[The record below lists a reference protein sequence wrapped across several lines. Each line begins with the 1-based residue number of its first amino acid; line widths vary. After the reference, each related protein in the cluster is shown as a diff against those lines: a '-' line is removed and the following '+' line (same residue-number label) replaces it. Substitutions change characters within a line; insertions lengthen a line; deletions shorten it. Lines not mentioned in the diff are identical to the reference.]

1 MLQFPPASSPL
12 ASRDG
17 ILLAYCLGLQEPQS
31 NTANLL
37 QAKQYFPTVGAQEAM
52 VLVDAVMRE
61 VSDLEQ
67 VKTIVTRMLH
77 SFTKGL
83 GQTTIGESFLTIPY
97 IQELRA
103 HNTRI
108 GEVLDRLKPL
118 VITLN
123 QDRLDESTTAALV
136 SLLQEL
142 KGLLSHYEQK
152 ENLLFPLV
160 ERHIEEHRCVQLMW
174 AIHDDVRQGLNS
186 LLELLSH
193 ETIPLDELN
202 RLLGRLFFDVR
213 SMIFR
218 EERVLLPAVVDR
230 IPLSS
235 WRNLSVGQYGQG
247 QVPVGEVPRS
257 VEGDTVDLITGCPSA
272 AQLIQIFN
280 NLPVDV
286 TLVDAND
293 QVVYFN
299 TPADRIFPR
308 TKSVVGRKVQNCHP
322 PKSVHIVEAIITAF
336 REKRQTE
343 ADFRLSLRGRYLLI
357 RYVALYDNAGR
368 YAGTL
373 EISQDITEL
382 RTLEGDKRLLD
393 WESSSLSHPES
404 TR

>member
-1 MLQFPPASSPL
+1 MGLNPGTSGTTDTRSA
-12 ASRDG
+12 

-31 NTANLL
+31 NSANLA
-37 QAKQYFPTVGAQEAM
+37 QAKQYFPSIGAREAM

-83 GQTTIGESFLTIPY
+83 NQTTIGETFLTIPY
-97 IQELRA
+97 IQELHDR
-103 HNTRI
+103 NLRL
-108 GEVLDRLKPL
+108 GDVLDRLKPL

-123 QDRLDESTTAALV
+123 QGQLDTPTAAALT

-142 KGLLSHYEQK
+142 KDLLVQYEQK

-160 ERHIEEHRCVQLMW
+160 EQHIEEHRCVQLMW
-174 AIHDDVRQGLNS
+174 AIHDDVRQGLKN
-186 LLELLSH
+186 LLELLRQ
-193 ETIPLDELN
+193 EPIPLNAAN
-202 RLLGRLFFDVR
+202 RLLGSLFFDVR

-218 EERVLLPAVVDR
+218 EEQVLLPAVVDR

-235 WRNLSVGQYGQG
+235 WQNLSVGQYGQG
-247 QVPVGEVPRS
+247 QVS
-257 VEGDTVDLITGCPSA
+257 VDEAPLGTKAGSVDLVTGCPSA

-280 NLPVDV
+280 NLPVDI

-293 QVVYFN
+293 RVVYFN

-308 TKSVVGRKVQNCHP
+308 TKSIVGRKVQNCHP
-322 PKSVHIVEAIITAF
+322 PKSVHIVEDIITAF
-336 REKRQTE
+336 REKRQTT
-343 ADFRLSLRGRYLLI
+343 ADFRLSLRDRYILI
-357 RYVALYDNAGR
+357 RYVALYDNVGQ

-393 WESSSLSHPES
+393 WQDS
-404 TR
+404 

>member
-1 MLQFPPASSPL
+1 MPPYLESIEASVV
-12 ASRDG
+12 RRN
-17 ILLAYCLGLQEPQS
+17 ILLIYCLGLQDPQTNS
-31 NTANLL
+31 ANLA
-37 QAKQYFPTVGAQEAM
+37 QARQYFSEVGAREAM
-52 VLVDAVMRE
+52 ELVDAVMQK
-61 VSDLEQ
+61 VDDLEQ

-83 GQTTIGESFLTIPY
+83 NQTTVGESSRAIPY

-103 HNTRI
+103 RNLRL
-108 GEVLDRLKPL
+108 GDVLDRLKPI

-123 QDRLDESTTAALV
+123 QGKLDKPVSEALV
-136 SLLQEL
+136 SLLEEL
-142 KGLLSHYEQK
+142 KGLLGHYEQK

-160 ERHIEEHRCVQLMW
+160 EQHIAEHRCVQLMW
-174 AIHDDVRQGLNS
+174 AIHDDVRLGLKN

-193 ETIPLDELN
+193 ESMPLEELN

-218 EERVLLPAVVDR
+218 EEQVLLPAVLDR
-230 IPLSS
+230 IPLSRWHS
-235 WRNLSVGQYGQG
+235 LSAGQYEHG
-247 QVPVGEVPRS
+247 QVGMDDAFTNVS
-257 VEGDTVDLITGCPSA
+257 GDTVDLITGCPSA

-280 NLPVDV
+280 NLPVDI

-322 PKSVHIVEAIITAF
+322 PKSVHIVEDIINAF
-336 REKRQTE
+336 RERRQTE
-343 ADFRLSLRGRYLLI
+343 ADFRLTLRGRYILI
-357 RYVALYDNAGR
+357 RYVALYDNAGE

-382 RTLEGDKRLLD
+382 RALEGDKRLLD
-393 WESSSLSHPES
+393 WRIHRS
-404 TR
+404 